1 MATQMAVTPVVKGE
15 QAKVI
20 LKEAKEY
27 TSEKSKENAKKLI
40 DYFSKM
46 MK

>member
-1 MATQMAVTPVVKGE
+1 MAATPIVKGT
-15 QAKVI
+15 QAKQI

-27 TSEKSKENAKKLI
+27 TSEKSKENAKKLV